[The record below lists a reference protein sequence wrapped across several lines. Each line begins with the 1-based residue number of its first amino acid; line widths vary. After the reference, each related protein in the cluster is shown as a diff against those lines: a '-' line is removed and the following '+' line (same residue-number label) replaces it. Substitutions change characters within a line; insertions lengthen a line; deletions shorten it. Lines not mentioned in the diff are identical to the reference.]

1 MAEGM
6 SFVPASSGQPAVVT
20 PLNYFIPASKDLA
33 AMAPN
38 KSLPIREVGIT
49 PPVGPK
55 ADSGKLDCGH
65 LTLYLVAGAQRLLV
79 ENLNWQVSVPLD
91 EGRESSFRLIHHL
104 DFVEPCQD
112 LFPEDPQLKFSQAIS
127 HAAMDTET
135 E

>member
-1 MAEGM
+1 M
-6 SFVPASSGQPAVVT
+6 SFVPASSAQPAVVT
-20 PLNYFIPASKDLA
+20 PLNSFITASKDLGV
-33 AMAPN
+33 MALN
-38 KSLPIREVGIT
+38 KSLPMRQVGIT
-49 PPVGPK
+49 PPVRPK

-65 LTLYLVAGAQRLLV
+65 LTLYLVAGSQRLLV

-91 EGRESSFRLIHHL
+91 EGRESSLRLIHHL

>member
-1 MAEGM
+1 M
-6 SFVPASSGQPAVVT
+6 SFVSASSGQPAVVT
-20 PLNYFIPASKDLA
+20 PLNYFIPASKGLA
-33 AMAPN
+33 VMAPN
-38 KSLPIREVGIT
+38 KSLPMRQVGIT

-65 LTLYLVAGAQRLLV
+65 LTLYLVAGSQRLLV

-91 EGRESSFRLIHHL
+91 EGRESSLRLIHHL